1 MPTPGAGWRAVL
13 LVALASCLAAVPVRA
28 ADWRELGVN
37 VYGLSYHFDRDR
49 AKQLDADNS
58 LNPGLGLR
66 YDFAQLERWTFF
78 ADGGAYYD
86 SGRNTAVYGG
96 VGALWQVVGGLKI
109 GGALAVMN
117 SDTYNDGDTFL
128 APLPLVAYDFGP
140 FMVNLTFFPKISKF
154 NEVATLGL
162 WFTLWPGKW

>member
-1 MPTPGAGWRAVL
+1 MTHAARR
-13 LVALASCLAAVPVRA
+13 VALAVAIAGWAPA
-28 ADWRELGVN
+28 TPAFADWHDVGVD

-49 AKQLDADNS
+49 AKQLDVDNS
-58 LNPGLGLR
+58 FNPGLGVR
-66 YDFAQLERWTFF
+66 YNFAQVERWTFF
-78 ADGGAYYD
+78 ADAGAYYD

-96 VGALWQVVGGLKI
+96 VGALWQVVGGLQI
-109 GGALAVMN
+109 GAALAVMD
-117 SDTYNDGDTFL
+117 SDTYNRGKTFV

-140 FMVNLTFFPKISKF
+140 VMVNLTYFPKISDY

>member
-1 MPTPGAGWRAVL
+1 MTTAVQRA
-13 LVALASCLAAVPVRA
+13 ALAAAIAGCLATAPAA

-49 AKQLDADNS
+49 AEELDVDNS
-58 LNPGLGLR
+58 FNPGLGLR
-66 YDFAQLERWTFF
+66 YNFAQLERWTFF
-78 ADGGAYYD
+78 ADAGAYYD
-86 SGRNTAVYGG
+86 SGKNTAVYGG

-109 GGALAVMN
+109 GAALAVMN

-140 FMVNLTFFPKISKF
+140 MMVNLTFFPKVSKY
-154 NEVATLGL
+154 NDVATLGL
-162 WFTLWPGKW
+162 WLTLWPGQW